1 MRLLVTGGAG
11 FIGTNFV
18 RWVRQFQPEVV
29 ITVLD
34 AYTYAAQGMNLEV
47 DGWLTDQ
54 DGSVRVVRGDIRDT
68 ELVRDLVRVHDA
80 VVHFAAESHNDL
92 SLDRP
97 LEFVDVNV
105 RGTGVLLEAVRA
117 HRVRFHH
124 VSTDEVFGDLTLN
137 DPPFTRLSPYRPSSP
152 YSSSKASADHLVRA
166 WVRSYGVNA
175 TISICSNNYGPF
187 QHVEKFIPRQ
197 ITELLEGRPP
207 RIYGSGRNVRDWIHV
222 DDHSAGVWAALT
234 GGAMGQTYLLGAR
247 SEFSNLEIVHTLLD
261 IFGRPRTDLLQVAD
275 RAGHD
280 LRYAID
286 PSDTEGELGW
296 RATSRLMYDELER
309 LVHWYDSQ
317 QGWWM
322 PLKQATEDR
331 YLARGQ

>member
-18 RWVRQFQPEVV
+18 RWVRQFQPEV
-29 ITVLD
+29 TVTILD
-34 AYTYAAQGMNLEV
+34 AYTYAAAGNNLEV
-47 DGWLTDQ
+47 DGWLAHQGDV
-54 DGSVRVVRGDIRDT
+54 VRVIRGDVRDAGLVG
-68 ELVRDLVRVHDA
+68 ELVRASDA

-105 RGTGVLLEAVRA
+105 LGTGVLLEAVRS
-117 HRVRFHH
+117 HNVRFHH
-124 VSTDEVFGDLTLN
+124 ISTDEVFGDLTLS
-137 DPPFTRLSPYRPSSP
+137 DPPFTRRSPYRPSSP

-197 ITELLEGRPP
+197 ITELLEGRVP
-207 RIYGSGRNVRDWIHV
+207 RIYGSGGNVRDWIHV

-234 GGAMGQTYLLGAR
+234 GGMAGQTYLLGAR
-247 SEFSNLEIVHTLLD
+247 NELSNLEVVHTLLD

-286 PSDTEGELGW
+286 PSDTEHELGW
-296 RATSRLMYDELER
+296 RAASRQIYDELEQ

-317 QGWWM
+317 RGWWAS
-322 PLKQATEDR
+322 LKQATEER